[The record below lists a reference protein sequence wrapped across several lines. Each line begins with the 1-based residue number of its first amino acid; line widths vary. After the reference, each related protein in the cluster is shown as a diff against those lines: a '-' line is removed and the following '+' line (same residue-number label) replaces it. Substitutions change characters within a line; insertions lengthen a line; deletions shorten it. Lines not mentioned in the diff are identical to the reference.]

1 MNWFTIIKVD
11 DRYKDRF
18 DRFRSGGRQFSG
30 ARARRSGEIGRGK
43 DTTRKSKICDLC
55 GQRKSARS
63 LMSYGPHLTLCNAC
77 ARKKYGESYKDK
89 GKRLED

>member
-1 MNWFTIIKVD
+1 MTWFTILKVD

-18 DRFRSGGRQFSG
+18 NRFQNRGRNFSG
-30 ARARRSGEIGRGK
+30 AKARRSGEIGRGS
-43 DTTRKSKICDLC
+43 DTTRKSKICDIC
-55 GQRKSARS
+55 GQRKSVRS

-89 GKRLED
+89 GERID